1 MKRLSLSQLRRPI
14 TWVQQQYLQTP
25 QRALDA
31 AYNAAQAI
39 QALEVKHFNG
49 QPLRFSPNQA
59 ATATV
64 FEAELHKHL
73 RTIRTRLAEFKAS
86 TYFLDLLPIQV
97 QSPLQG
103 LQTPSDLGTV
113 ASPELQQRSDSSIPQ
128 LNPADSDSSNLL
140 ERLQF
145 IDTVLCGYQRQSM
158 LPVDVVSP
166 PISHCEGMP
175 APTGER
181 SQPSSQDGQ
190 RSFLPLPATSL
201 RSVEDSFYGANLR
214 TGKQLGKSGKLE
226 NSSFIPRSIL
236 RTASRFKKELD
247 PDPNREVEVLNEFRN
262 SKRQTRMVTQFV
274 LLLIITPLL
283 TQQISKNILI
293 GPIVDRIKG
302 PEKLEIMI
310 NPEIEG
316 KALNE
321 LARFEDSLRFQNL
334 ISSNPISSEE
344 LEAKLKEKALDLS
357 GEYQWNLTQPIKNI
371 LADILSLFVFG
382 LLIYKGRRQIEVLK
396 LFFDDLVYGLSDSAK
411 AFIIILFTDV
421 FVGFHSPHGWEV
433 ILESSLEHFGLPQ
446 NHSFINM
453 FIATFPVMLDTVIKY
468 WIFRYLNQISPS
480 AVATYRNM
488 NE

>member
-14 TWVQQQYLQTP
+14 TWVQQRYLQTP
-25 QRALDA
+25 KRALDA

-49 QPLRFSPNQA
+49 QPLRFNQNQA

-73 RTIRTRLAEFKAS
+73 RTIRARLAEFKAS

-97 QSPLQG
+97 QSPLQD
-103 LQTPSDLGTV
+103 LQTPSDLSTV
-113 ASPELQQRSDSSIPQ
+113 PSPELQQLPDFSIPQ
-128 LNPADSDSSNLL
+128 LNPAASDTPNLL

-145 IDTVLCGYQRQSM
+145 IDTVLSGYQRQSVW
-158 LPVDVVSP
+158 PVDVVSP
-166 PISHCEGMP
+166 PTSHSEGVP
-175 APTGER
+175 APTEER
-181 SQPSSQDGQ
+181 SQPSSLDGQ
-190 RSFLPLPATSL
+190 RSFFPLPATPL

-214 TGKQLGKSGKLE
+214 TEKQPGKSSKLE

-262 SKRQTRMVTQFV
+262 SKRQTRVVTQFV
-274 LLLIITPLL
+274 LLLIIAPLL

-310 NPEIEG
+310 NPEIES
-316 KALNE
+316 KALHE
-321 LARFEDSLRFQNL
+321 LARFEDSLRFQNF
-334 ISSNPISSEE
+334 ISTNPISSEE
-344 LEAKLKEKALDLS
+344 LEEKLKEKARNLS
-357 GEYQWNLTQPIKNI
+357 EEYQWNLTQPIKNI

-382 LLIYKGRRQIEVLK
+382 LLIYKGKRQIEILK

-446 NHSFINM
+446 SHSFINM